1 MQGSIRGRE
10 IVTFA
15 APPRPVWIIIAAIIA
30 VLFGVLT
37 LYSGGSL
44 LFIDGPAR
52 VAAGA
57 YVPFVLWFNFFAGF
71 AYILAGAGLFLW
83 RKWAINL
90 SLLIAVATLLVF
102 SAFGVHI
109 IVGGDYEPCTIGAM
123 FLRSCV
129 WLAIAFFARVK
140 WNSRRVGK

>member
-1 MQGSIRGRE
+1 MQKSVKDGE

-15 APPRPVWIIIAAIIA
+15 TPPRPAWIIIAVIIA

-37 LYSGGSL
+37 LYSGGSV

-71 AYILAGAGLFLW
+71 AYILAGVGLFLW

-90 SLLIAVATLLVF
+90 SLFIAVATLLVF
-102 SAFGVHI
+102 SAFGFHI
-109 IVGGDYEPCTIGAM
+109 MMGSNYEPRTIGAM
-123 FLRSCV
+123 ILRSSV
-129 WLAIAFFARVK
+129 WSAIAYFAWAK
-140 WNSRRVGK
+140 WNSR